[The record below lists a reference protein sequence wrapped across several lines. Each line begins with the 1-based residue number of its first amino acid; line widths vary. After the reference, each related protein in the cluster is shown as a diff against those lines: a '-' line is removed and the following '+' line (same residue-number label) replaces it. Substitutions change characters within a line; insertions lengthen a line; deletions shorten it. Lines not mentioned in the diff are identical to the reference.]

1 MIIGIDI
8 RSLMEGRHSGVEEY
22 AIKIIRAMIRQA
34 PNNQWILF
42 YNSWRAIQLPDFG
55 PAATVVSWRYPNKLL
70 NLWQF
75 AGGRPQWDTMIEI
88 KTGLKPAVIFVP
100 NARLLPLAGT
110 PLVVT
115 AHDLSYELFPE
126 FYSWQRRLWHKLI
139 RPQRLL
145 RAAKKV
151 IAVSQATKDDVV
163 RLYGVEAE
171 NVIVVYSG
179 VEAPAP
185 TGMDEESGARLER
198 YTGDLANQT
207 GGRRQ
212 WPEKFI
218 LYLGT
223 LEPRKNIVS
232 VIEAFA
238 RVAEKIPH
246 HLIIAGERGWL
257 EEEARHAAARSKARE
272 KIHQVGY
279 VTEAEKYELYKRA
292 TLFIYPSFYEGFGF
306 PPLEALMAG
315 TPVITSN
322 NSSLPEVAGDFAAMI
337 NPYDV
342 SELALIME
350 EMAVNPP
357 VVPAE
362 TIKEISRRFSWET
375 AARQTLEV
383 LEQAARARGDYIG
396 KK

>member
-1 MIIGIDI
+1 MIIGIDV

-22 AIKIIRAMIRQA
+22 AIKIIRAMIKQA

-42 YNSWRAIQLPDFG
+42 YNSWRAIKLPDFG

-75 AGGRPQWDTMIEI
+75 AGGRPQWDRMIEI

-100 NARLLPLAGT
+100 NARLLPLDGT

-126 FYSWQRRLWHKLI
+126 FYSWQRRLWHKLM

-145 RAAKKV
+145 RMAKKV

-163 RLYGVEAE
+163 RLYGVEPE
-171 NVIVVYSG
+171 KVIVVYSG
-179 VEAPAP
+179 IETPAP
-185 TGMDEESGARLER
+185 TARDEESGARPER
-198 YTGDLANQT
+198 QVGDLADRT
-207 GGRRQ
+207 GGEFK

-232 VIEAFA
+232 IIEAFA

-257 EEEARHAAARSKARE
+257 EEDARHAAARSTARE
-272 KIHQVGY
+272 KIHQVGH

-342 SELALIME
+342 SELALVME
-350 EMAVNPP
+350 EMSVNPP

-375 AARQTLEV
+375 AATQTLEV
-383 LEQAARARGDYIG
+383 LEQATRARGDYIG